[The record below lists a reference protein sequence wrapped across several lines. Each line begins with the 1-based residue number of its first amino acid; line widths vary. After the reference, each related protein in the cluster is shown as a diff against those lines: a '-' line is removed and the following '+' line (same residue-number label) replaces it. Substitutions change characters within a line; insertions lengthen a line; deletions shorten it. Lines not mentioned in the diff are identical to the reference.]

1 MLYLMDVADLDNGLC
16 GVPRGVLA
24 NLTVIDE
31 DNGVQ
36 IFNPPTY
43 KDLNDVCDEHGLV
56 YRDVCDLITEMDEST
71 HSVIFNIV
79 EYKANLKVESDEQS
93 AKMRTKWDE
102 LQSKLIEDW
111 TEYCVKELGLPP
123 NVMPFFETP

>member
-1 MLYLMDVADLDNGLC
+1 MLYLTDVSDLGNGLW

-24 NLTVIDE
+24 NLTVIGE
-31 DNGVQ
+31 DDSVQ

-43 KDLNDVCDEHGLV
+43 KDLNDVCDEHGLN
-56 YRDVCDLITEMDEST
+56 YRDVCDLITKMNEST
-71 HSVIFNIV
+71 HSVIFNIA

-93 AKMRTKWDE
+93 LKMRTKWDE

-111 TEYCVKELGLPP
+111 TKYCIEELGLPP
-123 NVMPFFETP
+123 NVMPFFEIP